1 MAMNFF
7 DHQDVARKKTQWLV
21 YAYTLTLVLI
31 VSAVHLVVIAG
42 LNLSMKGDS
51 IQLATDS
58 WFDVGMNLRV
68 LAIVAPTVLLAVFIG
83 SAVKKRELRG
93 GGAVIAEWLGG
104 RQIYHGSKDPI
115 DRKVWN
121 VVEEMAIASG
131 TPVPA
136 VYLLDDESG
145 INAFAAGVTVDT
157 AVIGVTLGCAKELSR
172 DELQGVIAHEFSHIS
187 HGDMRLNMKLI
198 GTLAGITLLTHIG
211 YLMLR
216 SLGGGSSSRRRRS
229 SGKDEGGGA
238 VVFIAAVGVGLYL
251 IGIIG
256 ALAASLIQAA
266 ISRQREFLADASA
279 VQYTRN
285 PLGIAGALR
294 AIGNLPRGSKLD
306 SSQAGEVRHMFF
318 SQGLSTAF
326 ATHPP
331 LDLRI
336 GRIEEGWKATTSG
349 KSSGGSSA
357 IAGMAGFASGSV
369 RGAGS
374 EGAPDAGDAATG
386 GDVSL
391 LSSIGDPG
399 EGHVAYAHELLSQ
412 IPTELREAVDECF
425 SARCV
430 IYGLLLSK
438 ESELRKSQLTELSNL
453 TDPTS
458 VKTCRKILPELDS
471 LSDQLRVPLLDIATG
486 VLKEMTSGQYTTF
499 RATVVALIK
508 ADDRLELFE
517 WLVKR
522 SLLTSLDVYMGIK
535 AAPAGANRKLV
546 SGKKDVAL
554 LLSTM
559 AHAGHDDSEE
569 ASSSYA
575 SAIKH
580 LPGTGYRML
589 DRKACTLTQLDQ
601 AMERLAAL
609 RPREKEVLLRACVK
623 SIAADGHVSQMEAEL
638 LRVFSEMLGCPVP
651 PLLPGQSFVA

>member
-331 LDLRI
+331 LDQ
-336 GRIEEGWKATTSG
+336 K
-349 KSSGGSSA
+349 
-357 IAGMAGFASGSV
+357 
-369 RGAGS
+369 
-374 EGAPDAGDAATG
+374 
-386 GDVSL
+386 
-391 LSSIGDPG
+391 
-399 EGHVAYAHELLSQ
+399 
-412 IPTELREAVDECF
+412 
-425 SARCV
+425 
-430 IYGLLLSK
+430 
-438 ESELRKSQLTELSNL
+438 
-453 TDPTS
+453 
-458 VKTCRKILPELDS
+458 
-471 LSDQLRVPLLDIATG
+471 
-486 VLKEMTSGQYTTF
+486 
-499 RATVVALIK
+499 
-508 ADDRLELFE
+508 
-517 WLVKR
+517 
-522 SLLTSLDVYMGIK
+522 
-535 AAPAGANRKLV
+535 
-546 SGKKDVAL
+546 
-554 LLSTM
+554 
-559 AHAGHDDSEE
+559 
-569 ASSSYA
+569 
-575 SAIKH
+575 
-580 LPGTGYRML
+580 
-589 DRKACTLTQLDQ
+589 
-601 AMERLAAL
+601 
-609 RPREKEVLLRACVK
+609 
-623 SIAADGHVSQMEAEL
+623 
-638 LRVFSEMLGCPVP
+638 
-651 PLLPGQSFVA
+651 PGQQ